1 MKVSVLDCDGLFKDC
16 QAFRADIA
24 QIAGMDALSLNYW
37 VSKFVLILWT
47 LILRGTAKV
56 LCRILFGK
64 FKVHCERVVYL
75 YVFFFEGLLA

>member
-1 MKVSVLDCDGLFKDC
+1 MKVSVLDCHGLFKDC

-24 QIAGMDALSLNYW
+24 EMDALSLNYW
-37 VSKFVLILWT
+37 LSKFVLILWT

-64 FKVHCERVVYL
+64 FKMHCVRVVYL
-75 YVFFFEGLLA
+75 CVFISKVY